1 MYCLEFW
8 TTLFI
13 LFTGCSFSASRNVS
27 DWWLA
32 YWISHSRGNS
42 TATHHHVNFSSANS
56 LNHLIPRVLTADQ
69 LDMPH
74 VHIVKDTITF
84 YLVVYG
90 GLAVA
95 NTVRELVLT
104 LPLSDA
110 SVCSHLD
117 HRENMISLK
126 SSGENF
132 RQEMEEA
139 VLLVV
144 IGIRRL
150 YPPGGGRGVTY
161 FKLSV
166 YERVCCMLIKNGVW
180 YPPFIPFF
188 DVIPRFCD

>member
-1 MYCLEFW
+1 MLGNNDEFSASTVSCSFFLAW
-8 TTLFI
+8 YQECIVSSFEQLSSF

-69 LDMPH
+69 LDLPH

-95 NTVRELVLT
+95 NTVRVLVLT

-110 SVCSHLD
+110 SVCILMYS
-117 HRENMISLK
+117 IS
-126 SSGENF
+126 
-132 RQEMEEA
+132 QH
-139 VLLVV
+139 V
-144 IGIRRL
+144 IAIWIIEK
-150 YPPGGGRGVTY
+150 T
-161 FKLSV
+161 
-166 YERVCCMLIKNGVW
+166 
-180 YPPFIPFF
+180 
-188 DVIPRFCD
+188 